1 MKMHNGSIIISL
13 NLGHF
18 SSSLLYK
25 THLSCCPEP
34 SLLEPLASGK
44 AAGDP
49 DFHAFID
56 SQRVTPAGAGGL
68 KGSCLNLSQT
78 RSFSWL

>member
-25 THLSCCPEP
+25 THFSYCPEP
-34 SLLEPLASGK
+34 PLWKPLASGK

-49 DFHAFID
+49 DFHVFID

-68 KGSCLNLSQT
+68 QGSCLNLSQT
-78 RSFSWL
+78 HSFSWL